1 MGRATPVAYPSA
13 VPATEPVDVGIES
26 VRPIRSFHARRSRIR
41 PSAAAALER
50 LWPTWGVDIDEN
62 FDFRQTFPP
71 SDPVVLEIGCGMG
84 DATVAMAA
92 ADPLTTILAVDVHTP
107 GLGVLLRDV
116 DRRGLKNVR
125 VAECDAVTLLSE
137 HVPPG
142 ALRGIRIYFPD
153 PWPKQRQHKRRLIR
167 PEFVGLATSR
177 LVSGGTL
184 HCATDW
190 RNYADQ
196 MLEVLDAEPLLRN
209 NFEGFAP
216 RPTWRPVTRFER
228 KGIAVGHEINDLI
241 FTRV

>member
-1 MGRATPVAYPSA
+1 M
-13 VPATEPVDVGIES
+13 PATTPAVDGTET
-26 VRPIRSFHARRSRIR
+26 VRHIRSFHARRSRIR
-41 PSAAAALER
+41 PSAAAALDR
-50 LWPTWGVDIDEN
+50 LWPLWGIEIDADFN
-62 FDFRQTFPP
+62 FAETF
-71 SDPVVLEIGCGMG
+71 SSTDSVVLEIGCGMG

-92 ADPLTTILAVDVHTP
+92 ADPSTTILAVDVHTP
-107 GLGVLLRDV
+107 GLGVLLRDS
-116 DRRGLKNVR
+116 DRLGLQNVR

-137 HVPPG
+137 HIPHD
-142 ALRGIRIYFPD
+142 ALSGIRIYFPD
-153 PWPKQRQHKRRLIR
+153 PWPKQRQHKRRLIQ
-167 PEFVGLATSR
+167 PEFVALATSR
-177 LVSGGTL
+177 LRPGGMF

-216 RPTWRPVTRFER
+216 RPTWRPVTKFER